1 MVLLT
6 AVLLAV
12 FVVPAP
18 WGVPLVAAAV
28 VEEAVNAWLGL
39 RWSRRRRSRIGAE
52 AMVGMTAEVVERC
65 DPEGWVK
72 LDGELWRA
80 RADEPAERG
89 DRVEVLAVDGLTLV
103 VRRS

>member
-1 MVLLT
+1 MVLLA

-28 VEEAVNAWLGL
+28 IQEGVNAWLGY
-39 RWSRRRRSRIGAE
+39 RWSRRRRSRTGAE
-52 AMVGMTAEVVERC
+52 AMLGATAEVVERC

-80 RADEPAERG
+80 RADGSVEPGE
-89 DRVEVLAVDGLTLV
+89 RVEVLAVDGLTLV
-103 VRRS
+103 VRGS